1 MYKVY
6 FKQAVQMLKQ
16 NRFIS
21 AIAVAGTALA
31 IMMIMTIAVTDTI
44 KDIDLTPEVNRS
56 RMLYVDSQM
65 TIDTTGGKH
74 STMSSDIYY
83 SFCKEKSLLE
93 LKTPKQIAFASIGNT
108 QIVQREGSREKLGAT
123 VRATDDV
130 YWEVMSFSFLAGKPF
145 GKEEFQSGVKAAVLS
160 ESMSRK
166 LFGGDDPIGQ
176 TVEIQ
181 FIPFRVIGVVRD
193 VSPVFTLASGDIWA
207 PVTAE
212 SMQEVLG
219 TLMLLAHD
227 KSDFPAIINEVR
239 NAEYKSDIADPPRN
253 LWIKGPYT
261 HKEYQMKHGNYQ
273 SREEE
278 KQQIQANNRK
288 AIMIFVLLLLI
299 PAINLTGFSLSQ
311 MKKRRMEIG
320 TRKAFGAKRRVILL
334 QILCENMLT
343 SFIGG
348 ITGLLLSYAMVFRL
362 RHWLL
367 GIPEDG
373 SIPVEALLSLPVLA
387 TVFAVCV
394 LLNLLSAGIP
404 AYRTSR
410 MNIVDSITLKEKQS

>member
-6 FKQAVQMLKQ
+6 FKQAIQMLKQ

-44 KDIDLTPEVNRS
+44 KDIDLAPEVNRS
-56 RMLYVDSQM
+56 RMLYLNSQM
-65 TIDTTGGKH
+65 TIDTTAGKRLA
-74 STMSSDIYY
+74 MSSDMDYD
-83 SFCKEKSLLE
+83 FVKEKSLLE
-93 LKTPKQIAFASIGNT
+93 LKTPKQISFVSVDLSK
-108 QIVQREGSREKLGAT
+108 IVRREGAKENFR
-123 VRATDDV
+123 VRVRTTDDV
-130 YWEVMSFSFLAGKPF
+130 YWEVMSFSFITGKPF
-145 GKEEFQSGVKAAVLS
+145 GKEEFQSGVKVAILS
-160 ESMSRK
+160 ESMSQK

-176 TVEIQ
+176 TIEIQ
-181 FIPFRVIGVVRD
+181 FVPFRVIGVVRD

-212 SMQEVLG
+212 SMQGPG

-227 KSDFPAIINEVR
+227 KSDFSAIINEVR
-239 NAEYKSDIADPPRN
+239 DTEYKSDIADPPRN
-253 LWIKGPYT
+253 LWLKGPYT
-261 HKEYQMKHGNYQ
+261 HKEYQPGYIDYR
-273 SREEE
+273 SRGEE
-278 KQQIQANNRK
+278 KKKIQANRRK
-288 AIMIFVLLLLI
+288 AVMIFVILLLA

-311 MKKRRMEIG
+311 MKKRRTEIG
-320 TRKAFGAKRRVILL
+320 IRKAFGAKRRVILF

-343 SFIGG
+343 SLIGG
-348 ITGLLLSYAMVFRL
+348 IIGLLLSYGMVFWL

-373 SIPVEALLSLPVLA
+373 SIPVKALLSLPVLA